1 MPFFRSTATVP
12 ITFEIG
18 DYAYAVP
25 PEGVCEID
33 RRYAYVPKARGL
45 PLVEIERNAVG
56 DAVVVEPKPV
66 AHPVP
71 RRVRGVVSGA
81 DVLTKDEADDDED
94 DGVDAVVD
102 VPAVVKQRS
111 RKG

>member
-12 ITFEIG
+12 IAFEIG

-45 PLVEIERNAVG
+45 PLVEIERSAVG

-66 AHPVP
+66 DRPAP
-71 RRVRGVVSGA
+71 RRVPGVISGT
-81 DVLTKDEADDDED
+81 DVLTKDDADDELD
-94 DGVDAVVD
+94 DVD
-102 VPAVVKQRS
+102 VPAVVKKRS